1 MIIDFHTHIV
11 FPEVRKSRENFFNHE
26 PEFKL
31 LYESPKARLAGAK
44 DIVATMDDQGV
55 DRSVV
60 FGFPWKNP
68 AAIKKNNDYVLEA
81 VHRFPDRLIGF
92 CCVDPSH
99 ERAADE
105 VKRCL
110 GAGCAGVGELAFYGK
125 GIDERALTLLD
136 PIMAVCKEKKCAA
149 LIHTNEPVGHLYPG
163 KAPMT
168 LSQIYALIRRFPE
181 NKIVL
186 AHWGGGIFLYNLMK
200 KEVKESFQN
209 VWFDTAASP
218 FLYDIK
224 VYLAA
229 KQIIGLEKV
238 LFGTDYPLLLPDRYF
253 KDMKAAGLSDEE
265 IGLVCG
271 KNAEKLLMQNC

>member
-11 FPEVRKSRENFFNHE
+11 FPAIRKNRQDFFDSE

-31 LYESPKARLAGAK
+31 LYESPKSRLAGAK
-44 DIVATMDDQGV
+44 DIVAAMDDQCV

-60 FGFPWKNP
+60 FGFPFRN
-68 AAIKKNNDYVLEA
+68 ADTVRENNDYVLEA
-81 VHRFPDRLIGF
+81 VQRFPDRLIGF

-99 ERAADE
+99 ESAADE

-110 GAGCAGVGELAFYGK
+110 NAGCSGVGELAFYGK
-125 GIDERALTLLD
+125 GVDETALEMLN
-136 PIMAVCKEKKCAA
+136 PIMSVCKEKKCVA

-163 KAPMT
+163 KSPMT
-168 LSQIYALIRRFPE
+168 LAQIFNLIKRFSE

-200 KEVKESFQN
+200 REVKESFQN

-224 VYLAA
+224 VYQAA
-229 KQIIGLEKV
+229 KEIIGLKKI
-238 LFGTDYPLLLPDRYF
+238 LFGTDYPLLTPARYF

-265 IGLVCG
+265 IRIVCG
-271 KNAEKLLMQNC
+271 KNAEKLLKQT

>member
-1 MIIDFHTHIV
+1 VIIDFHTHIV
-11 FPEVRKSRENFFNHE
+11 FPAVRNNRVNFFDNE

-31 LYESPKARLAGAK
+31 LYESPKSRLAGAT
-44 DIVATMDDQGV
+44 DIVGAMDHQGV
-55 DRSVV
+55 DMSVV

-68 AAIKKNNDYVLEA
+68 DTAKKNNDYVMEA
-81 VHRFPDRLIGF
+81 MQRFPGRLIGF

-99 ERAADE
+99 ESAADE

-110 GAGCAGVGELAFYGK
+110 DAGCTGVGELAFYGK
-125 GIDERALTLLD
+125 GIDETALAMLD
-136 PIMAVCKEKKCAA
+136 PIMSVCKGKRCTV
-149 LIHTNEPVGHLYPG
+149 LIHTNEPVGHPYPG

-168 LSQIYALIRRFPE
+168 LSQIYSLIRRFPE

-224 VYLAA
+224 VYQAA
-229 KQIIGLEKV
+229 REIIGLEKI
-238 LFGTDYPLLLPDRYF
+238 LFGTDYPLLSPARYF
-253 KDMKAAGLSDEE
+253 TDMKAAGLSDEE
-265 IGLVCG
+265 IRLVCG
-271 KNAEKLLMQNC
+271 KNAEKLLERT